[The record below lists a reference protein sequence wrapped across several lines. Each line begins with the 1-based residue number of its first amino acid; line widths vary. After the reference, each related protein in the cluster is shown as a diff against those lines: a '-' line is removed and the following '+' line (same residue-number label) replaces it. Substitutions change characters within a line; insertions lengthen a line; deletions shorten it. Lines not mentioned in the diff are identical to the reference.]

1 MAGWLPWRRR
11 RGRVAAPQVALCTA
25 FYSATAP
32 ATRAL
37 LPLAAACREG
47 GLAARVYAGVWRGA
61 VPEELALTRLG
72 AACSAAARQR
82 RFPRCLA
89 RALRRQPVECVVGFG
104 GLRDVDIGF
113 GSGALAIGA
122 RTLAL
127 PPGLAA
133 PETAPVAR
141 SAAEVVLAMVGDDL
155 AAQGVERLLV
165 ALGRLSARTRQRCR
179 VLLRG
184 RLAPR
189 FLKAATVLGLADRVA
204 APIEADPGPALA
216 AADVAVDLSYR
227 ATANPWLFDAMAA
240 GAAVLTH
247 DALAEAPLVRAAASG
262 VVLPTPYKPADCANA
277 LGGLVEDEPQR
288 RAWQRNAAR
297 FAAARSRNG
306 QLAVAMAA
314 IDCRLRGIAP
324 TDAAPS
330 A

>member
-1 MAGWLPWRRR
+1 MAGPLAWRPR
-11 RGRVAAPQVALCTA
+11 RGAAAASRVALCTP

-32 ATRAL
+32 GTRAL
-37 LPLAAACREG
+37 LPLAAACRDG
-47 GLAARVYAGVWRGA
+47 GLAPRVYAGVWRGA
-61 VPEELALTRLG
+61 APEGLALKRLG
-72 AACSAAARQR
+72 GACTAARRAR
-82 RFPRCLA
+82 RFPRSLA
-89 RALRRQPVECVVGFG
+89 RFLRRHPADCVVGFG
-104 GLRDVDIGF
+104 GLEGVDIGY
-113 GSGALAIGA
+113 GIDALAIGK
-122 RTLAL
+122 RNVPL

-133 PETAPVAR
+133 PPTAPGTR

-165 ALGRLSARTRQRCR
+165 ALGRLSASARQRCR
-179 VLLRG
+179 VVLRG

-204 APIEADPGPALA
+204 APMETDPGPALA

-247 DALAEAPLVRAAASG
+247 DALAEASLVRAAAAG
-262 VVLPTPYKPADCANA
+262 VVLPTPYKPADCADA
-277 LGGLVEDEPQR
+277 LGRLAEDEPQR

-297 FAAARSRNG
+297 FAAAPSRNG

-314 IDCRLRGIAP
+314 IDCRVRGNALA
-324 TDAAPS
+324 DAAPS